1 VIGIYPNPN
10 ILLQKLQRK
19 TRVSPPSHSVA
30 LTITGSACG
39 WAAPGTAAI
48 LLEKGLARRHAGGLA
63 IDDPDTLDAVALA
76 LRDAGQLKSW
86 RGETL
91 DVLAPDDRVL
101 GRIERA
107 AMRPLGLRTR
117 AVHLQALGSDGRI
130 WIARR
135 SAHKSTDPG
144 LWDTLVGGL
153 VAAGESLHEA
163 LLRESNEE
171 AGLLP
176 EELQNA
182 RRLGQFEVSR
192 EVPEGYQ
199 VESTWISVCRLPDQ
213 RRPVNRD
220 GEVDRIELAKLDE
233 VLKAIADD
241 RFTAEAALSILH
253 WLLAANSPEPVV
265 QRGAGGLV

>member
-1 VIGIYPNPN
+1 MIGIYPNPS

-30 LTITGSACG
+30 LAITGSVCG
-39 WAAPGTAAI
+39 WATPGTAAV
-48 LLEKGLARRHAGGLA
+48 LLEKGLARPQPGGLQ
-63 IDDPDTLDAVALA
+63 IDDPDTLGAVALA
-76 LRDAGQLKSW
+76 LRDTGQLKGW
-86 RGETL
+86 RDEAL
-91 DVLAPDDRVL
+91 DVLAADDRVL

-117 AVHLQALGSDGRI
+117 AVHLQALGAGGRI

-135 SAHKSTDPG
+135 SIHKSTDPG

-153 VAAGESLHEA
+153 VGAGESLDEA

-199 VESTWISVCRLPDQ
+199 VESTWISVCRLPDERQ
-213 RRPVNRD
+213 PVNRD
-220 GEVDRIELAKLDE
+220 GEVDRIELAGVQD
-233 VLKAIADD
+233 VLRAIADD

-253 WLLAANSPEPVV
+253 WLLAAHGPEPSL
-265 QRGAGGLV
+265 QRDASGLA